1 MGSEFQVDSF
11 LLQASRGEGAS
22 NEVASFWLGFQSEIS
37 LRDRRSEKITQPH
50 MSIELVT
57 RVGLKLLMAD
67 IFKNFESL
75 NLLLTIDVL
84 ENKAAFFFSFFKK
97 KNKVLKN

>member
-1 MGSEFQVDSF
+1 MRW
-11 LLQASRGEGAS
+11 LLFGWVFSQRSLSGIEGVKKS
-22 NEVASFWLGFQSEIS
+22 
-37 LRDRRSEKITQPH
+37 TQPH

-75 NLLLTIDVL
+75 NLLLTVNVL
-84 ENKAAFFFSFFKK
+84 ENKAAFFFSFFKE